1 MIDFDYI
8 EQTVIPRFNGG
19 EGETMAR
26 ILGRKSKN
34 HVVDFGKRL
43 FYRASYT

>member
-8 EQTVIPRFNGG
+8 EQIGIPRYNSG
-19 EGETMAR
+19 EGETMAS